1 MTEEEIERQAQELL
15 KRPYVM
21 MIRGDPAEGYLAKAP
36 ELPGCFTA
44 GETPEEAV
52 TMLREAMAL
61 WFESMLETGDPI
73 PEPEAW
79 AVERRAS

>member
-1 MTEEEIERQAQELL
+1 MTEEELKRTAQELL
-15 KRPYVM
+15 QRPYTMV
-21 MIRGDPAEGYLAKAP
+21 IRGDPVDGYLAKAP

-44 GETPEEAV
+44 GETPEEALAL
-52 TMLREAMAL
+52 LRDAMTL

-79 AVERRAS
+79 AAARQVG